1 MNRNT
6 ILIVDDEAINIEILV
21 EMLNGKYELKI
32 AYDGLMGIQIAK
44 KIVPDLILLDI
55 EMPKMDG
62 FEVVYELKNCDE
74 TKKIPIIFVTA
85 KNQKEV
91 IVAALDSGAVDYI
104 TKPFFKEELELR
116 ISNQIKTSILQKELN
131 DRNKIQ
137 EQLLIQ
143 QSKLAS
149 MGEMI
154 GSIAHQWRQPLA
166 SIGGILVNVED
177 TYEDGNLT
185 KEYLENKID
194 IAEKNLMYMSKTLDD
209 FRNFFVPSK
218 NKEPFDITQAIINA
232 ISILD
237 AIFTN
242 DKIDIVLAINHEKIS
257 NYKDEECLQSFFV
270 NGYGNEFSQ
279 VIINI
284 LQNAKD
290 AILEKE
296 KQFIN
301 KTILIDICSSEDMLK
316 VTIKDSAG
324 GILNILLDKIFEPYF
339 TTKEEGKGTGIG
351 LYMSKTIIE
360 TNMQGKLSVFNDDEG
375 AVFEIKIKR
384 YFKN

>member
-21 EMLNGKYELKI
+21 EMLNGKYELKV
-32 AYDGLMGIQIAK
+32 AYDGLMGINIAK
-44 KIVPDLILLDI
+44 KILPDLILLDI

-62 FEVVYELKNCDE
+62 FEVAYALKNCDE
-74 TKKIPIIFVTA
+74 TKNIPIIFVTA
-85 KNQKEV
+85 KRQKEV
-91 IVAALDSGAVDYI
+91 IIAALDSGAVDYI

-116 ISNQIKTSILQKELN
+116 ISNQIKTAILQKELN

-154 GSIAHQWRQPLA
+154 GAVAHQWRQPLT
-166 SIGGILVNVED
+166 SLGGILINIED
-177 TYEDGNLT
+177 TYEDGELT
-185 KEYLENKID
+185 KEYLEDKIN
-194 IAEKNLMYMSKTLDD
+194 IAEKNIMYMSKTIDD

-218 NKEPFDITQAIINA
+218 SKEPFSVTKAIINA
-232 ISILD
+232 ISIID
-237 AIFTN
+237 AAFVSDEVN
-242 DKIDIVLAINHEKIS
+242 IVLAINHEKVLD
-257 NYKDEECLQSFFV
+257 YKEYEYTNLFLV
-270 NGYGNEFSQ
+270 KGYLNEFSQ

-290 AILEKE
+290 AILEQEHNEDNKE
-296 KQFIN
+296 
-301 KTILIDICSSEDMLK
+301 ILIDICSSEHS
-316 VTIKDSAG
+316 VRISIKDKAG
-324 GILNILLDKIFEPYF
+324 GIDKSIIDRIFEPYF

-360 TNMQGKLSVFNDDEG
+360 TNMQGKLSVSNYEDG
-375 AVFEIKIKR
+375 AIFEIEMKR
-384 YFKN
+384 YFEK